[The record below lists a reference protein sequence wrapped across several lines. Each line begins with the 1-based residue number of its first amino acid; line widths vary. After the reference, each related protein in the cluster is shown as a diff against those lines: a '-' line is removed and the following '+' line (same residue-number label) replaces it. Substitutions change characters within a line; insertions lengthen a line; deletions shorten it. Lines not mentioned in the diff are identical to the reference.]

1 VTSLRDILK
10 LIRPINALIVFAT
23 LMVVRL
29 ILFQYYNP
37 FKIQPSIDAAD
48 YFLMMVTGMLI
59 LGAGNVINDIIDV
72 DIDRLNKPRKALIP
86 RRVSIRLAWVV
97 YFSLNILALIFSV
110 YLILKYQVGWYIFMP
125 FCAILLLYVYSRW
138 LKKKFFIG
146 NLVIALLCGVLGLVG
161 FWVEMDNIHT
171 IKELSDK
178 DYTMILYSAGSI
190 FIFSFLLVLAR
201 ELIKDCEDMV
211 GDRSA
216 GATTIPIKLGLVR
229 SDRLIMFLWVLYG
242 VVFLALSIARYKLYE
257 STPMMI
263 AIIIY
268 LIIYVLSIRW
278 IMVRFADKNLYSR
291 LSTLVKIFLILGLI
305 FILIK

>member
-1 VTSLRDILK
+1 MTSLRDILK
-10 LIRPINALIVFAT
+10 LIRPINALLVFAT

>member
-1 VTSLRDILK
+1 M
-10 LIRPINALIVFAT
+10 IVFAT

-29 ILFQYYNP
+29 ILFQYYNS

>member
-1 VTSLRDILK
+1 
-10 LIRPINALIVFAT
+10 
-23 LMVVRL
+23 MVVRL

-125 FCAILLLYVYSRW
+125 FCAILMLYVYSRW

>member
-1 VTSLRDILK
+1 
-10 LIRPINALIVFAT
+10 
-23 LMVVRL
+23 MVVRL
-29 ILFQYYNP
+29 ILFQYYNS

>member
-1 VTSLRDILK
+1 
-10 LIRPINALIVFAT
+10 
-23 LMVVRL
+23 MVVRL
-29 ILFQYYNP
+29 ILFQYYNH
-37 FKIQPSIDAAD
+37 FKIQSTIDAAD

-97 YFSLNILALIFSV
+97 YFSLNILALLFSV

-125 FCAILLLYVYSRW
+125 FCAILMLYVYSRW

-278 IMVRFADKNLYSR
+278 TMVRFADKNLYSR

>member
-1 VTSLRDILK
+1 
-10 LIRPINALIVFAT
+10 
-23 LMVVRL
+23 MVVRL

>member
-1 VTSLRDILK
+1 
-10 LIRPINALIVFAT
+10 
-23 LMVVRL
+23 
-29 ILFQYYNP
+29 
-37 FKIQPSIDAAD
+37 
-48 YFLMMVTGMLI
+48 
-59 LGAGNVINDIIDV
+59 
-72 DIDRLNKPRKALIP
+72 
-86 RRVSIRLAWVV
+86 
-97 YFSLNILALIFSV
+97 
-110 YLILKYQVGWYIFMP
+110 
-125 FCAILLLYVYSRW
+125 
-138 LKKKFFIG
+138 
-146 NLVIALLCGVLGLVG
+146 VIALLCGVLGLVG

>member
-1 VTSLRDILK
+1 M
-10 LIRPINALIVFAT
+10 IVFAT

>member
-1 VTSLRDILK
+1 MTSLRDILK

-29 ILFQYYNP
+29 ILFQYYNS

-97 YFSLNILALIFSV
+97 YFSLNILALLFSV
-110 YLILKYQVGWYIFMP
+110 YLIQKYQVGWYIFMP
-125 FCAILLLYVYSRW
+125 FCAILMLYVYSRW

>member
-1 VTSLRDILK
+1 
-10 LIRPINALIVFAT
+10 
-23 LMVVRL
+23 MVVRL

-242 VVFLALSIARYKLYE
+242 VVFLALSIARYKLYV

>member
-1 VTSLRDILK
+1 
-10 LIRPINALIVFAT
+10 
-23 LMVVRL
+23 MVVRL
-29 ILFQYYNP
+29 ILFQYYNS

-125 FCAILLLYVYSRW
+125 FCAILMLYVYSRW

>member
-1 VTSLRDILK
+1 MTSLRDILK